1 MMKILRL
8 FLEILILLVTI
19 GEMKFGKGL
28 ASSIDYYKRVAYFGY
43 FIRVCVLCV
52 CLHFRISHYCIN
64 IRAPISVLSTSGL
77 S

>member
-1 MMKILRL
+1 MTKRLRL
-8 FLEILILLVTI
+8 FVEILILLVAI
-19 GEMKFGKGL
+19 GEMKFGEKL
-28 ASSIDYYKRVAYFGY
+28 ASSIDYYKRVAYFRY

-64 IRAPISVLSTSGL
+64 IRALISVLPTNGL